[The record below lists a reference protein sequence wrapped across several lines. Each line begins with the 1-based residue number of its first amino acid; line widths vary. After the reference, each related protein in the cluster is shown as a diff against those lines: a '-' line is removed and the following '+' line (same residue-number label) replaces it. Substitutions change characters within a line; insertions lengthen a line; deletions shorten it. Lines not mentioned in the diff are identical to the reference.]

1 VPKPEMH
8 QELHKLLICN
18 DKIIE
23 KSLAAKTV
31 GKAATI
37 CPLP

>member
-8 QELHKLLICN
+8 QELRKLLIFF
-18 DKIIE
+18 DKITE
-23 KSLAAKTV
+23 KSLAARTV